1 MGKLEVETTRTPTR
15 IAYLDAIRG
24 RGTVEHV
31 NARWLGWLAVAWI
44 VANTPRSAHAE
55 ARKPTPAEPA
65 KAAKPTKSAKPSA
78 AAKPAKPSKADA
90 ELLALTNDPL
100 LGKADRI
107 HGEETKGLV
116 TFTFDD
122 GPNPDTTPAVI
133 DALVKYDVPATFFVV
148 TRRLVGKQGEASR
161 ALLKREL
168 ASGFIVASHSVSHP
182 SLRGASPKQLAS
194 EIDQS
199 IRTLASE
206 AERTI
211 GLFRAPFGAIDAQ
224 GRGWLKKRGLTEAFW
239 SIDTLDWQARR
250 PDRLRK
256 KVLAMIVAQDG
267 GVVLMHDV
275 KPITAE
281 VIAGILD
288 DLEAENCKRLGASK
302 PPIIPV
308 SIHYFLRDNRK
319 PRAIPD
325 DVRKRTEGYRLAL
338 PVRCATRPAPAPD
351 PSEIWTSLLHPPLPW
366 LAPSGEPTPATA
378 PRP

>member
-1 MGKLEVETTRTPTR
+1 M
-15 IAYLDAIRG
+15 
-24 RGTVEHV
+24 

-44 VANTPRSAHAE
+44 VANAPRSAHAE
-55 ARKPTPAEPA
+55 ARKPAPAEPANPA
-65 KAAKPTKSAKPSA
+65 KAAKPTKPTKPDKLTE
-78 AAKPAKPSKADA
+78 AKPAKLSKADA

-122 GPNPDTTPAVI
+122 GPNPETTPAVI

-168 ASGFIVASHSVSHP
+168 ASGFVVASHSVSHP
-182 SLRGASPKQLAS
+182 SLRGASPKKLAS

-224 GRGWLKKRGLTEAFW
+224 GRAWLKKRGLTEAFW
-239 SIDTLDWQARR
+239 SIDTLDWQAKR

-256 KVLAMIVAQDG
+256 KVLSMILAQDG

-288 DLEAENCKRLGASK
+288 DLEAENCKRLGANR
-302 PPIIPV
+302 PPILPV

-319 PRAIPD
+319 PRAIPETI
-325 DVRKRTEGYRLAL
+325 RKRTEGYRLAL
-338 PVRCATRPAPAPD
+338 PVRCATRPAPEPD
-351 PSEIWTSLLHPPLPW
+351 PSEVWTSLLYMLW
-366 LAPSGEPTPATA
+366 LAPTPAPATPAPA